1 MGPDMVVV
9 MHPVS
14 HSLLHLCKGEEGVH
28 IETSQSGPSQLL
40 SPRGSE
46 KRVCEV
52 TVHCPALILLKI
64 GFKWLMSEE
73 LLPPNRRQV
82 SDIRRF
88 RDRDPLKHINKIGI
102 GIDPV

>member
-1 MGPDMVVV
+1 M
-9 MHPVS
+9 
-14 HSLLHLCKGEEGVH
+14 
-28 IETSQSGPSQLL
+28 
-40 SPRGSE
+40 
-46 KRVCEV
+46 
-52 TVHCPALILLKI
+52 LLKI